1 MVERLPIEI
10 VAFLTDCGL
19 FRRRVPDAAAGVSTQ
34 AQTVREETAVV
45 GLDEHTDA
53 NAELD
58 GCGVEVSAAEAG
70 RRARMRSGA
79 RPAGLERRKTE
90 MIVETFTIK
99 VFQQRVFPVG
109 RCRHELRNK
118 ADAPSRAQ
126 LDFAGPA
133 DRECGPRRRALVQ
146 A

>member
-19 FRRRVPDAAAGVSTQ
+19 FRRRVPDASAGVSTQ
-34 AQTVREETAVV
+34 AQTVCEEAAVV

-99 VFQQRVFPVG
+99 VFQQRVCPV
-109 RCRHELRNK
+109 
-118 ADAPSRAQ
+118 DAAGTNYATKVTLHRA